1 MSNSGSIS
9 GHAITGFLLFVVVIC
24 VGFLLPH
31 ESRVTYFRSQWMVN
45 YTKTEPTPLPKDELE
60 ASLERLSMPN
70 KTLIIAVLNKAYIEQ
85 NGMLQLFLQG
95 FREGH
100 DTCFLIHHLLFVAVD
115 QASFDHCLAQH
126 LNCYKLV
133 ADGVD
138 FSAEAFYNSNEFLDM
153 MWRRT
158 QFLGD
163 VLRRGYSFI
172 FTDMDVLWLRNPFSK
187 LQYEGE
193 DMLMSSDWF
202 NGNPFDDSN
211 FFNTGFYFASPN
223 NGTIALFD
231 EWYASKNSSGKN
243 DQDTLLQMKRDGVF
257 RRLGL
262 KVRYLDTNSFT
273 CFCHKS
279 KDFGE
284 VVTVH
289 ANCCVTVKAK
299 LTDLTAVLEVWK
311 ANNGTSNVT
320 WPAET
325 GFCL

>member
-31 ESRVTYFRSQWMVN
+31 ESRVTYFRSQWM
-45 YTKTEPTPLPKDELE
+45 TKTEPTPLPKDELE

-187 LQYEGE
+187 LHYEGE

>member
-1 MSNSGSIS
+1 MDEMQELE
-9 GHAITGFLLFVVVIC
+9 FLC
-24 VGFLLPH
+24 A
-31 ESRVTYFRSQWMVN
+31 QN
-45 YTKTEPTPLPKDELE
+45 YHGQTKTEPTPLPKDELE

-172 FTDMDVLWLRNPFSK
+172 FTVSEKLHKSKDMNGQLTFALSFTKDMDVLWLRNPFSK